1 DVFQSSFLILSDIL
15 KKGGINIPEDEKIS
29 HLMKGMDEDLYQ
41 VLINSEVSTVDKF
54 VACCPEV
61 DVMKKKQVVPL
72 RYEMLPNV
80 SPIST
85 ANEEHLSDLIRRIV
99 KEEIEKVFPR
109 ITTCINDGPRDLE
122 SIIREV
128 RRPHSL
134 EKNLHLLLTELKDWR
149 KFLGTKAKTSTRKK
163 INSTRYQ
170 KED

>member
-1 DVFQSSFLILSDIL
+1 
-15 KKGGINIPEDEKIS
+15 
-29 HLMKGMDEDLYQ
+29 MDEDLYQ
-41 VLINSEVSTVDKF
+41 VLINSEVSTVNKF

-134 EKNLHLLLTELKDWR
+134 EKNLHLLLTELKR
-149 KFLGTKAKTSTRKK
+149 LAKVPGDQGQDLDKK
-163 INSTRYQ
+163 NINSTRYQ